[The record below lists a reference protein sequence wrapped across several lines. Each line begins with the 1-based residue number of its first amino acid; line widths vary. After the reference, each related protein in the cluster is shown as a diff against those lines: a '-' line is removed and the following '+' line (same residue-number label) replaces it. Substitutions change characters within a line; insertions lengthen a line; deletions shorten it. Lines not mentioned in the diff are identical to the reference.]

1 MFRDMRKAL
10 SIAPG
15 IDILTHIASLP
26 PAPQSE
32 AQAAIRAIETRYMR
46 EQTPQPGLV
55 ELMGYLEE
63 RGVRKGVC
71 TRNFDGP
78 VKHLL
83 DKFLG
88 GNGVP
93 EGVGSVV
100 SGDGLSADGVAG
112 VGACDGARF
121 WPVVTRDFNPPKPHP
136 AGILHIAKSWG
147 LTKNKEGEG
156 EGEGDASGLIMVGDS
171 MDDML
176 AGRRAGA
183 ATVLLLHGDN
193 GHVKGEGVV
202 DLVVDRLDE
211 LVGVLEG
218 GFVGSA
224 RQ

>member
-10 SIAPG
+10 SLPAG
-15 IDILTHIASLP
+15 LDILTHIASLP
-26 PAPQSE
+26 PPQKSS
-32 AQAAIRAIETRYMR
+32 AQSAIRAIETRYMR
-46 EQTPQPGLV
+46 EQTPQPGLT
-55 ELMGYLEE
+55 ELMAYLE
-63 RGVRKGVC
+63 GKGIRKGIC

-83 DKFLG
+83 DTFLG

-93 EGVGSVV
+93 
-100 SGDGLSADGVAG
+100 DGLDGGVSEVEGTEG

-121 WPVVTRDFNPPKPHP
+121 WPIVTRDFEPPKPHP

-147 LTKNKEGEG
+147 LVKTGEG

-193 GHVKGEGVV
+193 SHVAGDGVV
-202 DLVVDRLDE
+202 DLVVRRLDE
-211 LVGVLEG
+211 LVGILEG
-218 GFVGSA
+218 GFVGGASA
-224 RQ
+224 KEQ